1 MVIPTRGRPGSLAR
15 VLDALAQQRGEVAF
29 EVVAVSDGADADP
42 AASADLVAGRPYP
55 ATHLVASRPGA
66 AAARNAGWRAARSP
80 VALFL
85 GDDVV
90 PSRRALAEHAV
101 WHRRHPAPE
110 VAVLGRV
117 RWPRGLRGRAFR
129 AWLDR
134 GVQFDF
140 GALRPGQDAG
150 WGAFYTA
157 NVSVK
162 RDLLARAGGFDEERF
177 PFLYEDL
184 DLAYRMRPLG
194 LRLLYHPAAV
204 AVHHHRV
211 SVDEYA
217 RRMALV
223 APAERS
229 FARAHPEVPP
239 YFHRRLSTA
248 AAAPQAR
255 GRGAR
260 LAGVVP
266 PGVPWLGPRVWAS
279 AEAYFGQR
287 LAPAFLAAWDAADV
301 GSRVHG

>member
-15 VLDALAQQRGEVAF
+15 VLDALARQRGDVAF
-29 EVVAVSDGADADP
+29 EAVVVSDGADPDP
-42 AASADLVAGRPYP
+42 PASAHLVGGRPYP

-66 AAARNAGWRAARSP
+66 AAARNAGWRAASAP

-85 GDDVV
+85 DDDVV
-90 PSRRALAEHAV
+90 PSRRALAEHAA
-101 WHRRHPAPE
+101 WHRRHHAPE

-117 RWPRGLRGRAFR
+117 RWARGLRGRAFR

-134 GVQFDF
+134 GIQFDF
-140 GALRPGQDAG
+140 GALCPGQDAG

-177 PFLYEDL
+177 PFHYEDL
-184 DLAYRMRPLG
+184 ELAYRMRALG
-194 LRLLYHPAAV
+194 LRLLYHPGAV
-204 AVHHHRV
+204 AVHRHRV
-211 SVDEYA
+211 NVDDYA
-217 RRMALV
+217 RRMAEV
-223 APAERS
+223 APAERR
-229 FARAHPEVPP
+229 FAHAHPEVPP